1 MRRAVLTALALS
13 AVALSGCEA
22 IKVVASTAAA
32 LDNATK
38 VTLSG
43 LVTVNATQLPSAQR
57 GSGSDTVGLPSG
69 KVSLKPLGGGTGL
82 PVVTTGKDG
91 SFTAQVV
98 STTTYEVKVEFTDD
112 FRRTVTLSGLA
123 FPAEAG
129 GDRRINLDAAH
140 NLVASKA
147 LLAFPKAVGKFDFDT
162 AVYRMRDLLQTRTPP
177 SPVDRSAAETS
188 YEDLADDDVR
198 KALKAA
204 LGQ

>member
-1 MRRAVLTALALS
+1 MRRSLLTALALG
-13 AVALSGCEA
+13 ALALSGCEA

-43 LVTVNATQLPSAQR
+43 LVTVNATQLPAAQR
-57 GSGSDTVGLPSG
+57 GSDSGAVGLPSG
-69 KVSLKPLGGGTGL
+69 KVSLKPLGGGSAPPT
-82 PVVTTGKDG
+82 VTTGKDG
-91 SFTAQVV
+91 AFTAQVAA
-98 STTTYEVKVEFTDD
+98 STTYEVKVEFTDD

-123 FPAEAG
+123 FPAEGAG
-129 GDRRINLDAAH
+129 ERRLNLDAAH
-140 NLVASKA
+140 NMVASKA

-188 YEDLADDDVR
+188 YEDLADENVR

-204 LGQ
+204 LGN